1 MVRSGSGRTSWLF
14 SPRPMLPPVSSKWPE
29 SGEVAPP
36 LYEVTLMLITPSLLA
51 SLLSAVLAGRAQR
64 RT

>member
-1 MVRSGSGRTSWLF
+1 
-14 SPRPMLPPVSSKWPE
+14 MLPPVSSKWPE

-51 SLLSAVLAGRAQR
+51 SLLSAAVAGRVQR